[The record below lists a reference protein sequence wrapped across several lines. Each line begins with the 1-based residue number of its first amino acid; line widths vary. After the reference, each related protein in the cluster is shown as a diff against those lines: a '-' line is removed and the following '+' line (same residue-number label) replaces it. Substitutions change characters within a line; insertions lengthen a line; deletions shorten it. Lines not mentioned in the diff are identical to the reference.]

1 MQFKWIG
8 RDAPAVRG
16 RRVPYAA
23 YGWSSAVVI
32 AATLLGRLFWHHLD
46 EPNLIMIFLLGL
58 VLVSLRGDRG
68 AAIFAAVLSVAAF
81 DWFFVPPSF
90 SLAVS
95 DTQYVFTF
103 LVMGLVGVVLSTL
116 TARLAAQITE
126 ARKREL
132 RARALY
138 ELSHALLGAR
148 DPADVLTEGA
158 RVMGQELNMPVSAWL
173 LPPSGERQAVAA
185 PAGDLDAA
193 ERALLDMVLKT
204 GVSAGGEPRPGLDAA
219 YLFLPVRTPKRV
231 HGALG
236 IRLPASE
243 AASLPEVKAT
253 LETGANQI
261 AIALDQARAR
271 EEADAAHT
279 QAEGERLRSALL
291 SAVSHDLRT
300 PLTGIVG
307 AAGSLAEGAE
317 VLDVATRRELAQ
329 GIEEEAERLNRL
341 VTNLLHAT
349 RLDAGGT
356 QLHREWTPIEEVVA
370 PALDRLERVLAGHP
384 IELDLPADLPLV
396 YVDPVMLE
404 QVFINLLE
412 NASKYTPAGTRVF
425 VRARR
430 DADSLAVE
438 VEDEGPGLPE
448 GEEIRAFDKFRRY
461 RQGGAPGAG
470 LGLAIVRGV
479 VEAHAGAITA
489 ANRPGGGTVFRFT
502 LPIGKALTE

>member
-1 MQFKWIG
+1 
-8 RDAPAVRG
+8 
-16 RRVPYAA
+16 
-23 YGWSSAVVI
+23 
-32 AATLLGRLFWHHLD
+32 
-46 EPNLIMIFLLGL
+46 
-58 VLVSLRGDRG
+58 
-68 AAIFAAVLSVAAF
+68 
-81 DWFFVPPSF
+81 
-90 SLAVS
+90 
-95 DTQYVFTF
+95 
-103 LVMGLVGVVLSTL
+103 
-116 TARLAAQITE
+116 
-126 ARKREL
+126 
-132 RARALY
+132 
-138 ELSHALLGAR
+138 
-148 DPADVLTEGA
+148 
-158 RVMGQELNMPVSAWL
+158 MPVSAWL
-173 LPPSGERQAVAA
+173 LLPGAEPQAVAA
-185 PAGDLDAA
+185 PAGAIDAA
-193 ERALLDMVLKT
+193 ERALLDEVLTT
-204 GVSAGGEPRPGLDAA
+204 GVSAGGAPRPEAEAA

-236 IRLPASE
+236 IRLPATE
-243 AASLPEVKAT
+243 AGSLPEVKAT

-261 AIALDQARAR
+261 AIALDQAQAR
-271 EEADAAHT
+271 EEADAART

-349 RLDAGGT
+349 RLDAGGA
-356 QLHREWTPIEEVVA
+356 QLHREWTPLEEVVA
-370 PALDRLERVLAGHP
+370 PALARLERVLGDHAV
-384 IELDLPADLPLV
+384 ELDLPADLPLV

-430 DADSLAVE
+430 MADALAVE

-448 GEEIRAFDKFRRY
+448 GEETRAFDKFRRY
-461 RQGGAPGAG
+461 HQGGAPGAG

-479 VEAHAGAITA
+479 VEAHAGTISA
-489 ANRPGGGTVFRFT
+489 ANRPGGGAVFRFT
-502 LPIGKALTE
+502 LPLGRALVE